1 MNEDEKYLYHGKKQK
16 IDKQEVNEMKREKS
30 RHKPLATVRMTTIPL
45 GLLMVRLPWMLLFVF
60 GHFLLFCCVYFPLS
74 RTFSHLPLFSKPTS
88 QLVKLVISK

>member
-1 MNEDEKYLYHGKKQK
+1 MKNTCIMEKKQK

-30 RHKPLATVRMTTIPL
+30 RHKPLATVRM
-45 GLLMVRLPWMLLFVF
+45 VRLPWMLLFVF

-74 RTFSHLPLFSKPTS
+74 HTFSHLPLFSKPTS